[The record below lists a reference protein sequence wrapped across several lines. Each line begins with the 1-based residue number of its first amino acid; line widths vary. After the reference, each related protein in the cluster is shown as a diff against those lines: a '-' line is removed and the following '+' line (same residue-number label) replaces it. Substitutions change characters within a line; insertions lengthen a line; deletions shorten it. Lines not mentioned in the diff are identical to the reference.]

1 MLTFFNSESLWI
13 GTDMKRFNQLR
24 DVLECEGI
32 AYRHKVKTVWDS
44 GAAADL

>member
-24 DVLECEGI
+24 DILEREGI
-32 AYRHKVKTVWDS
+32 AYRHKLKNRM
-44 GAAADL
+44 